1 MSPGPY
7 KGLARTPHPIAG
19 VLEGAS
25 ASPTHPPEPHPR
37 EGRGLLSLKNQG
49 LFLEWDSWAAL
60 AQEGNTAAY
69 FCHIFSS
76 LMAFRVIKI
85 TGLILVLPLSRLL
98 QDSA

>member
-19 VLEGAS
+19 ILEGAS

-49 LFLEWDSWAAL
+49 LFLEWDSWAAMAL
-60 AQEGNTAAY
+60 
-69 FCHIFSS
+69 SS
-76 LMAFRVIKI
+76 IPKMPLGIRSGKI
-85 TGLILVLPLSRLL
+85 ELCVR
-98 QDSA
+98 